1 MKTVSFSKLVYQG
14 FIVLLTTLV
23 TGPAKSETL
32 LDRIEMMGKF
42 EVPPDQESVFTVGT
56 RARGALKSRF
66 KLLNWNIEKA
76 KQGENWA
83 NDFSKL
89 APRFDIVVL
98 QEVEWTDLIKKEFTE
113 LKPLGWTYFTMWRR
127 KEDKSISGMPMGSKV
142 APVSEKFERTE
153 DREPIIRTPKM
164 TTYQTFRV
172 KGLRPSETL
181 LVANIHAINF
191 VTKNK
196 FKRHIQQVINQIKSH
211 VGPVIFIGDMNTWSS
226 SKKEALLEMTA
237 SVGLQYFDFPR
248 PEVPGMHSDLDHVF
262 ARGLKIHSVKFL
274 DTITT
279 SDHFPIAVDAELL
292 K

>member
-1 MKTVSFSKLVYQG
+1 MKTVSFSKLVFQG
-14 FIVLLTTLV
+14 FFVLLATLLSSV
-23 TGPAKSETL
+23 VKSETL
-32 LDRIEMMGKF
+32 LDRIEILGKF
-42 EVPPDQESVFTVGT
+42 EVPPDQESVFKVGT
-56 RARGALKSRF
+56 RARGSLKSRF

-89 APRFDIVVL
+89 APGFDIIVL
-98 QEVEWTDLIKKEFTE
+98 QEVEWTDLIKREFTE

-127 KEDKSISGMPMGSKV
+127 TEDKSLSGMPMGSKI
-142 APVSEKFERTE
+142 APVTEKFERTE
-153 DREPIIRTPKM
+153 DREPIIKTPKM
-164 TTYQTFRV
+164 TTYQTFKV
-172 KGLRPSETL
+172 KGLKASETL

-191 VTKNK
+191 VSKGK
-196 FKRHIQQVINQIKSH
+196 FKRHIQLVINHVKAH
-211 VGPVIFIGDMNTWSS
+211 VGPVIFIGDMNTWSH

-274 DTITT
+274 ETITT